1 MAHSNDS
8 NSGQSH
14 LGQSHL
20 PHSKK
25 LSAGVTRTDRLLMD
39 GRTIRYYD
47 TQGQARNSE
56 DLRPVESQPA
66 IGEMRLDVLTNEWVV
81 MAAHRQTRVFL
92 PPKELNPL
100 APSRPD
106 SLTEIPESDY
116 EVVVFDNRSP
126 ALRAPSQQMEI
137 PDELNFE
144 TPPIPAAGKCEVVCY
159 TPNYD
164 ASFKDL
170 STRQIRTVLEAWRD
184 RVAELSTLDH
194 IQHIAPFENRG
205 EEVGVTLSHPHGQIY
220 AYPYLPP
227 RTARM
232 LEVAQ
237 AHKNATGRVL
247 MDDILAREL
256 RDEKRIVAANEEWV
270 AYVPYASRYPF
281 EIHVAPRRPVPDL
294 AALDDPASDAFAP
307 LAKEV
312 LQRLDGVFD
321 MKMAYIAAWHQAP
334 VRTGR
339 DVLRLH
345 WQINSV
351 RRAPGKLKYLAG
363 SESAFGSFMMDLWPE
378 QSAQQLREVLI
389 NGSN

>member
-1 MAHSNDS
+1 MGATEPSNNPDVKRLG
-8 NSGQSH
+8 SG
-14 LGQSHL
+14 
-20 PHSKK
+20 
-25 LSAGVTRTDRLLMD
+25 VVRTTRTLMD
-39 GRTIRYYD
+39 GRSIRYYD
-47 TQGQARNSE
+47 TAGQQRLAE
-56 DLRPVESQPA
+56 DERPAESQPA

-81 MAAHRQTRVFL
+81 MAAHRQGRVFL

-100 APSRPD
+100 APSRPG

-126 ALRAPSQQMEI
+126 SLRSPENSI
-137 PDELNFE
+137 SLPPELNFE

-159 TPNYD
+159 TANYD

-170 STRQIRTVLEAWRD
+170 SVHQIRTVMEAWRD
-184 RVAELSTLDH
+184 RVSELSTLDY

-227 RTARM
+227 RTTRM
-232 LEVAQ
+232 LEVAK
-237 AHKNATGRVL
+237 AHKARTGRVL
-247 MDDILAREL
+247 MDDIVAREL
-256 RDEKRIVAANEEWV
+256 RDKVRIVASNEEWV

-281 EIHVAPRRPVPDL
+281 EIHLAPKRAVPDL
-294 AALDDPASDAFAP
+294 AALDEKACDLFPSI
-307 LAKEV
+307 AKEI
-312 LQRLDGVFD
+312 LLRLDGVFD

-339 DVLRLH
+339 DELRLH
-345 WQINSV
+345 WQITSV

-378 QSAQQLREVLI
+378 QSAQQLRDVRI
-389 NGSN
+389 